1 MHVNTRAAFKT
12 MIVVATLRNDIAYE
26 VVRIFRLAKLSSNTV
41 NSVKNHADRSIDL
54 DMKSSG

>member
-26 VVRIFRLAKLSSNTV
+26 VERIFRLALSSNTV
-41 NSVKNHADRSIDL
+41 NSVKNHSDRSVDL
-54 DMKSSG
+54 DLKSSG

>member
-26 VVRIFRLAKLSSNTV
+26 VECIFRLALSSNTV
-41 NSVKNHADRSIDL
+41 NRGKNHADR
-54 DMKSSG
+54 

>member
-12 MIVVATLRNDIAYE
+12 MIVVATLRNVIAYVFE
-26 VVRIFRLAKLSSNTV
+26 CIFRLALSSNTV
-41 NSVKNHADRSIDL
+41 NSVKNHSDRSIDL